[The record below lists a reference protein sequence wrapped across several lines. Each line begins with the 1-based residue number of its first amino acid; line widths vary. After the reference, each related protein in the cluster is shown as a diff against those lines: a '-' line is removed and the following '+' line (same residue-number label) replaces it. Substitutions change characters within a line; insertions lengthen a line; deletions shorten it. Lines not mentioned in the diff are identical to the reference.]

1 MTLTDQ
7 SQQIV
12 GDTAIVRHI
21 LTGETESE
29 GKTNAVKIGVLMVW
43 QKQDGRWKLLARQAY
58 RL

>member
-7 SQQIV
+7 RRQIV

-21 LTGETESE
+21 LTGATESE
-29 GKTNAVKIGVLMVW
+29 GKTSAVKIGVLMVW
-43 QKQDGRWKLLARQAY
+43 QKQDGRWELLARQAY